1 MKLPDYDFFSPDP
14 LNDAKKLADIYY
26 KLGYTEVEAK
36 SGMHMLEHLKFMLNF
51 LPIADIT
58 YLVPELYKNILK
70 TSIKVNGI
78 HYCPPNYLRMAM
90 YLELSR
96 PDGM

>member
-1 MKLPDYDFFSPDP
+1 
-14 LNDAKKLADIYY
+14 
-26 KLGYTEVEAK
+26 
-36 SGMHMLEHLKFMLNF
+36 MHAGTFKVYVNF

-90 YLELSR
+90 YLELS
-96 PDGM
+96 